1 MHLIIG
7 STRVSLARI
16 LDADCVCTFICLAF
30 LIVRHFCLFPKH
42 ITVRGRDGCRVDM
55 ASSEFCETVMRDE
68 EYFVISFRH
77 RTPQEI
83 FASVTL
89 NSVALYKVKFELF
102 LIRVSQ
108 NTIAYVGPFQ
118 YVPRYAVFNDPSAR
132 TLREFKDERPILRPA
147 LRKIPI

>member
-77 RTPQEI
+77 RTPQEV

-89 NSVALYKVKFELF
+89 NP
-102 LIRVSQ
+102 
-108 NTIAYVGPFQ
+108 IAYVGPFQ

-132 TLREFKDERPILRPA
+132 TLREMQRREAYPPPRTSKNTDLNA
-147 LRKIPI
+147 T